1 MEAAAAAETSSTEM
15 KPPAGR
21 GWSFFSRVSLLQA
34 VGDHLHG

>member
-1 MEAAAAAETSSTEM
+1 MEAAAAAATSSTEM

-21 GWSFFSRVSLLQA
+21 GLTVCSRVPMLQA